1 MTHAADGQTIEWTSD
16 GEARLNPAAN
26 WLWFAPAVGRS
37 SALVIGEIAPSYLRG
52 LSTHF
57 ERIETTT
64 LASLHRVV
72 ACSDAMASGS
82 APLAFGEGSM
92 DCVISTDL
100 VHGWSGSRQSPFRD
114 PQFVAALTELRRL
127 LRPGGVLFLS
137 GENARWHR
145 ALLRGRAEEPARNGR
160 GGRTGA
166 ALHLGTARKA
176 LAGAGFSET
185 RAYFVEPSVGDIA
198 TVVPACRDAAL
209 AYERERLPRT
219 NVPWRA
225 LWAAGGLY
233 ELLYPDVFVLAI
245 A

>member
-1 MTHAADGQTIEWTSD
+1 MKPAAEGLTIEWTSD

-26 WLWFAPAVGRS
+26 WLWFAPSVGRS

-52 LSTHF
+52 FSTHF
-57 ERIETTT
+57 ERIETITV
-64 LASLHRVV
+64 ASLCRAV
-72 ACSDAMASGS
+72 ASADAMASGS
-82 APLAFGEGSM
+82 APPAFGEGSM

-100 VHGWSGSRQSPFRD
+100 VHSWSDSTHSPFRD
-114 PQFVAALTELRRL
+114 PQFVAVLKELRRL

-145 ALLRGRAEEPARNGR
+145 GWLRRRAEEPARNGR
-160 GGRTGA
+160 AGRTGA
-166 ALHLGTARKA
+166 ALHLGAARKT

-185 RAYFVEPSVGDIA
+185 RAYFVEPSVGDVV
-198 TVVPACRDAAL
+198 TVVPACRHAAV

-219 NVPWRA
+219 QVPWRG

-233 ELLYPDVFVLAI
+233 ELLYPDVFVLAV